1 MSLTTQKRF
10 EIVRAAKEWLGTP
23 YHHHARVKHAGA
35 DCAMFPLAVYQECGV
50 LPKDF
55 SAPEYSVQWH
65 LHRSEEKYLE
75 ALAPVMREYVPLR
88 MELLAMPGQGAEVVK
103 EVKPQPADFV
113 IFKFGRAFSHGAIV
127 VKWPTIIHSY
137 IPHGVL
143 LSDAERDG
151 ELIGRE
157 RKFFEVVTVRSNAGD
172 LTTAFNILTT

>member
-1 MSLTTQKRF
+1 MSLTAQKRF

-50 LPKDF
+50 LPASF
-55 SAPEYSVQWH
+55 RAPEYSVQWH
-65 LHRSEEKYLE
+65 LHRSEEIYLQTI
-75 ALAPVMREYVPLR
+75 APVMREKPSEPL
-88 MELLAMPGQGAEVVK
+88 
-103 EVKPQPADFV
+103 PADFV

-127 VKWPTIIHSY
+127 VKWPIIIHSY

-157 RKFFEVVTVRSNAGD
+157 RKFFEVKAWV
-172 LTTAFNILTT
+172 

>member
-1 MSLTTQKRF
+1 MSLTAQKRF

-65 LHRSEEKYLE
+65 LHRSEEIYLQT
-75 ALAPVMREYVPLR
+75 LAPVMREYRPCLVRCIREDYVTCVCGDNDKKFPS
-88 MELLAMPGQGAEVVK
+88 
-103 EVKPQPADFV
+103 PADFV
-113 IFKFGRAFSHGAIV
+113 VFKFGRTFSHGAIV
-127 VKWPTIIHSY
+127 IEWPIIIHSY

-151 ELIGRE
+151 ELMGRE
-157 RKFFEVVTVRSNAGD
+157 RKFFEVKAWV
-172 LTTAFNILTT
+172 

>member
-1 MSLTTQKRF
+1 MNPEKRQ
-10 EIVRAAKEWLGTP
+10 EVVRTAKTWLGTP

-50 LPKDF
+50 LSFDF
-55 SAPEYSVQWH
+55 QPPEYSVQWH

-75 ALAPVMREYVPLR
+75 ALAPVMREKPSEPL
-88 MELLAMPGQGAEVVK
+88 
-103 EVKPQPADFV
+103 PADFV

-127 VKWPTIIHSY
+127 VKWPIIIHSY

-151 ELIGRE
+151 ELMGRE
-157 RKFFEVVTVRSNAGD
+157 RKFFEIKANAQ
-172 LTTAFNILTT
+172 ILERKIAESK